1 LTVSIIHS
9 DFKGNVTLST
19 HRNLFT
25 KCDNNATCKDFFY
38 ENLSAVYDDIE
49 MYGTLIECDVS
60 MGCIFGTTHILC
72 GIKSMFSEFC
82 CAASEA
88 LENASFTI
96 INIAMYVAGA
106 VSLML
111 LAVLLVFIVGV
122 RLQLKGR
129 LQ

>member
-1 LTVSIIHS
+1 
-9 DFKGNVTLST
+9 
-19 HRNLFT
+19 
-25 KCDNNATCKDFFY
+25 
-38 ENLSAVYDDIE
+38 
-49 MYGTLIECDVS
+49 
-60 MGCIFGTTHILC
+60 
-72 GIKSMFSEFC
+72 MFSEFC

-122 RLQLKGR
+122 RLQFKGR